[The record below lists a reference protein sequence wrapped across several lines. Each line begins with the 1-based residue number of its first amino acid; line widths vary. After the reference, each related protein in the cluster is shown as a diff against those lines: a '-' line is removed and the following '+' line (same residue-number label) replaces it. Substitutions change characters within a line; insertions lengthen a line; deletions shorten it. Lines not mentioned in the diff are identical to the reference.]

1 MGWGVEISEGER
13 AVKESWD
20 MEFGVRRMSNGE
32 GVSIS
37 DL

>member
-1 MGWGVEISEGER
+1 MEISEGER
-13 AVKESWD
+13 AVKESCV
-20 MEFGVRRMSNGE
+20 MECGVRRMSNGE